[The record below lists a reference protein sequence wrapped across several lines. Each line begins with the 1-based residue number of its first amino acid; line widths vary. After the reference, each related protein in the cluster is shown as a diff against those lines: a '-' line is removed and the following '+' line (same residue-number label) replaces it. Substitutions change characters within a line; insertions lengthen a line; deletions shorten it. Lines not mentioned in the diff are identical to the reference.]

1 MSENKV
7 ISQNVCIMYIFIS
20 FYYVQ
25 VIESAGSSS
34 IELAY
39 KNSRSDIQGL
49 SIKFLN
55 DEEYST
61 QI

>member
-25 VIESAGSSS
+25 VVESAGSSS
-34 IELAY
+34 VELAY
-39 KNSRSDIQGL
+39 KKIQDL
-49 SIKFLN
+49 IYKA
-55 DEEYST
+55 Y
-61 QI
+61 Q